1 MLSEAQRPLAGR
13 VALVT
18 GGSRGIGKA
27 IAAAYARAGA
37 QLFVC
42 ARREGELNRAIRDI
56 RDAGGEIDGLAGDV
70 SQRDDVRR
78 IAEAAAERYGAID
91 ILVNNA
97 SLVGPRDPISTYP
110 ATVWEEVIRVN
121 LTGPFLM
128 TQEVLKTMLPQR
140 RGSIINVS
148 SGVGRVGK
156 ANWGAYAVSK
166 FGLEGLTQMA
176 AEELRETGIRV
187 NAVNPGPTRTEMR
200 AHAYP
205 DEDPMKLPTPDDIV
219 AVFLYLASDDSTGIT
234 GRSLD
239 AQEWRAPVRN

>member
-1 MLSEAQRPLAGR
+1 MVSETQRSLAGR

-18 GGSRGIGKA
+18 GSSRGIGQA

-37 QLFVC
+37 AVFVC
-42 ARREGELNRAIRDI
+42 ARREDELNRAITDI
-56 RDAGGEIDGLAGDV
+56 RDAGGEIDGLPGDV
-70 SQRDDVRR
+70 SRRDDVKR
-78 IAEAAAERYGAID
+78 IAEAAAERNGAID

-97 SLVGPRDPISTYP
+97 SLLGPRDPISTYP
-110 ATVWEEVIRVN
+110 ASVWEEVIRVN

-128 TQEVLKTMLPQR
+128 TQEVLKAMLPQG

-166 FGLEGLTQMA
+166 FGLEGFTQMA
-176 AEELRETGIRV
+176 AEELREKGIRM

-205 DEDPMKLPTPDDIV
+205 DEDPMKLPTPNDIV
-219 AVFLYLASDDSTGIT
+219 PVFLYLASDESNGIT
-234 GRSLD
+234 
-239 AQEWRAPVRN
+239 